1 MTYPLLK
8 LMVNKKMGKIDST
21 VEGNFSFL
29 MLQTM
34 PIKQNGVLIATQHST
49 LILTLFLL
57 LKHYEKKKLTTHCL
71 SSCTTRLDVCFQ
83 CE

>member
-29 MLQTM
+29 VLQTM

-49 LILTLFLL
+49 LM
-57 LKHYEKKKLTTHCL
+57 
-71 SSCTTRLDVCFQ
+71 
-83 CE
+83 